1 LWLAPVQAVVL
12 PISDRHM
19 IYAASVR
26 DRLEAA
32 GLRATL
38 DERQEKI
45 GFKIRDAQLQKVPYM
60 LVVGDREEESGTVS
74 VRERSGGDRGS
85 STIDAFIDAAR
96 DEVSHKGKP
105 SAVSSQLSELTA
117 EN

>member
-1 LWLAPVQAVVL
+1 
-12 PISDRHM
+12 M
-19 IYAASVR
+19 
-26 DRLEAA
+26 
-32 GLRATL
+32 L

-45 GFKIRDAQLQKVPYM
+45 GYKIREAQLQKVPYM
-60 LVVGDREEESGTVS
+60 LVVGDREVETGTVA

-85 STIDAFIDAAR
+85 STIEAFIDAAR